1 MSQSVKGTIKQIGQE
16 STYGKTRKK
25 SLILVTDENYKQ
37 TLEIEFLNDRINL
50 LQGYDQG
57 EKVEIAINIR
67 GREWT
72 SPKGELKYFTSLS
85 GWKIDRTVGLTNAIQ
100 NQDRKET
107 KVEAEAEAEDLP
119 F

>member
-1 MSQSVKGTIKQIGQE
+1 MSNSVKGTIKQIGQQA
-16 STYGKTRKK
+16 TFGKTQKQ
-25 SLILVTDENYKQ
+25 SLILTTEDKYPQ
-37 TLEIEFLNDRINL
+37 TLEIEFLNDKINL

-57 EKVEIAINIR
+57 EKVEIGINIR

-72 SPKGELKYFTSLS
+72 SPKNEVKYFTSLS
-85 GWKIDRTVGLTNAIQ
+85 GWKIDRTVGLTNATQ

-107 KVEAEAEAEDLP
+107 QLDDLA

>member
-25 SLILVTDENYKQ
+25 SLILTTEDQYPQILN
-37 TLEIEFLNDRINL
+37 IEFVNDKINL
-50 LQGYDQG
+50 LDGYDQG

-72 SPKGELKYFTSLS
+72 SPKNEVKILMSLS
-85 GWKIDRTVGLTNAIQ
+85 GWKIDRTVALTNAVQ
-100 NQDRKET
+100 NQDRKEAN
-107 KVEAEAEAEDLP
+107 VDLP

>member
-1 MSQSVKGTIKQIGQE
+1 MSNSVKGTIKQIGQE

-25 SLILVTDENYKQ
+25 SLILTTEDQYPQILN
-37 TLEIEFLNDRINL
+37 IEFVNDKINL
-50 LQGYDQG
+50 LDGYDQG

-72 SPKGELKYFTSLS
+72 SPKNEVKILMSLS
-85 GWKIDRTVGLTNAIQ
+85 GWKIDRTVALTNAVQ
-100 NQDRKET
+100 NQDRKEAN
-107 KVEAEAEAEDLP
+107 VDLP

>member
-1 MSQSVKGTIKQIGQE
+1 MSQSVKGTIKTISQE

-25 SLILVTDENYKQ
+25 SLILTTDDKYPQ
-37 TLEIEFLNDRINL
+37 TLEVEFLNDKINL

-57 EKVEIAINIR
+57 EQVEVAINIR

-72 SPKGELKYFTSLS
+72 SPKNEVKYFTSLS
-85 GWKIDRTVGLTNAIQ
+85 GWKIDRTVGLTNATQ
-100 NQDRKET
+100 NQDRKEAN
-107 KVEAEAEAEDLP
+107 VDLP